1 MGNVK
6 TLTSSVA
13 SLKKELSGVYD
24 VLKKIKGIGPSA
36 FGDVNAVLS
45 KSGQFGNGQ
54 GTPVF
59 AKASVNGAPKFSSQ
73 TPMAAAKPGSNAQQS
88 NYEKTAEK
96 IQTQYLTTGIN
107 QAKFGIAAGVV
118 GAVTSVV
125 GGVAGMLPQTG
136 QVAQRAGIYYG
147 ASAMFGGTNRVANQR
162 STFNAM
168 RGGITSDKG
177 DAEAF
182 SALTSFSFMPGSKNM
197 MQGLGDVSA
206 AAKALGMDNANAAAA
221 VGAMSTGSM
230 GAQLYQYG
238 IRQYDDEGNLRKS
251 GDISKDILQRVFY
264 PGQDVSKIGAEQF
277 AKDSMGFNID
287 YQLSTM
293 GITGDTATKVKAE
306 MGLAVTGKNPNL
318 ASVDTSGSPLKPF
331 FDIQDSETKLVQ
343 KHEADILEGARKAA
357 TGLKELNEYLEKT
370 PALVVQLNAALQTV
384 AGTNSGGN
392 LLNTVK
398 DVAVKGATAFGA
410 WKGLQALKNLLPSA
424 AAKEATKQATKEAA
438 KTAAKTAATN
448 AARTGATAA
457 VTSVAGTS
465 AGAAAGTVA
474 AIAAPAAVLLGGQY
488 LYDKKGKEN
497 QAFLER
503 MTYASENGGKNPD
516 GTYFINIPDDAVISA
531 APEKGWWGKT
541 KDWFKD
547 NALGG
552 IYSDKTMNA
561 RANENES
568 DAVKAARLAETQ
580 RIADA
585 AAAFQRDY
593 AAAQAGGGPTDGFS
607 STFSSNAPTVNAFTF
622 SSGAKPMAGA
632 PVAASMSATSVSKN
646 MGAGFGA
653 KDPSLTMA
661 GALNYHTG
669 QDTEMPIGTPVHAR
683 FAGVVVERNLSK
695 DLGIAVEV
703 DHGDGYSSIY
713 GHLNAKVVRTGDQVK
728 VGTLLG
734 QSGSTGRVTGPH
746 LHFELRKGKTPIDP
760 KLYNP
765 GSGKENATSGAG
777 GGGGSK
783 VILGTGSEKEWATGL
798 LQKLGAPV
806 QDSSINA
813 LTTWMRHE
821 GGHWKNSA
829 NYNPLNTTLDVNNNE
844 SMNGVGVKRYNS
856 WEEGYTGTIGTLT
869 GNKAGAR
876 GYTAI
881 VDALKAGAPTAD
893 ILAAINNSAWMTGK
907 TGKNP
912 YKFQGGP
919 TDGFNTNVNSATP
932 GTGMSSTPS
941 GTPTSLQDVTNN
953 IYVTLQIQQA
963 NQQEAEAFAKTLK
976 KYLEKDN
983 KLQKVGSN

>member
-1 MGNVK
+1 VAFNFMGNVK
-6 TLTSSVA
+6 TLTSSVT

-24 VLKKIKGIGPSA
+24 VLKKIKGLGPSA

-73 TPMAAAKPGSNAQQS
+73 TPMAAAKPGSNAQLSQ
-88 NYEKTAEK
+88 YEKTAMA
-96 IQTQYLTTGIN
+96 IQTQYLDMGIR
-107 QAKFGIAAGVV
+107 QAKFGVAAGVV
-118 GAVTSVV
+118 AATGAVVS
-125 GGVAGMLPQTG
+125 GVAGMLPATG

-147 ASAMFGGTNRVANQR
+147 ASAMFGGTNRAANQR
-162 STFNAM
+162 ATFNAM
-168 RGGITSDKG
+168 RGGITSDMG

-206 AAKALGMDNANAAAA
+206 AAKALGMDNANAANA

-277 AKDSMGFNID
+277 AKDSMGFNLD
-287 YQLSTM
+287 YQLGTM
-293 GITGDTATKVKAE
+293 GITGDTLTKVKAE

-318 ASVDTSGSPLKPF
+318 ESVDTSGSPLKPF
-331 FDIQDSETKLVQ
+331 LDIQTSETKLVQ
-343 KHEADILEGARKAA
+343 KHEADILKGAQDAA
-357 TGLKELNEYLEKT
+357 NALKKLNEFLEKT
-370 PALVVQLNAALQTV
+370 PPLVVQLNSALT
-384 AGTNSGGN
+384 TFLSTKEGGG
-392 LLNTVK
+392 LKSLVTGV
-398 DVAVKGATAFGA
+398 VTGVTSAVMGSKAL
-410 WKGLQALKNLLPSA
+410 KYLKNLKAGGAPA
-424 AAKEATKQATKEAA
+424 ATTLADDAA
-438 KTAAKTAATN
+438 KTVANTGKIVIDPVTGAASHSASATSQTVSAAQKAAKLKMV
-448 AARTGATAA
+448 ARVGGK
-457 VTSVAGTS
+457 VAIPL
-465 AGAAAGTVA
+465 TVA
-474 AIAAPAAVLLGGQY
+474 TTAYDIHQIVTDKELAA
-488 LYDKKGKEN
+488 YDKEWTKNNKD
-497 QAFLER
+497 
-503 MTYASENGGKNPD
+503 ASFMDRVQE
-516 GTYFINIPDDAVISA
+516 A
-531 APEKGWWGKT
+531 
-541 KDWFKD
+541 
-547 NALGG
+547 
-552 IYSDKTMNA
+552 MNA
-561 RANENES
+561 MGDYLSGNPYGTQTAKLANKS
-568 DAVKAARLAETQ
+568 
-580 RIADA
+580 
-585 AAAFQRDY
+585 
-593 AAAQAGGGPTDGFS
+593 GGGPTDGFS

-622 SSGAKPMAGA
+622 SSGSKPMVGA

-646 MGAGFGA
+646 IGAGFGA

-734 QSGSTGRVTGPH
+734 QSGATGRVTGPH
-746 LHFELRKGKTPIDP
+746 LHFELRKGSAPIDP

-765 GSGKENATSGAG
+765 SS
-777 GGGGSK
+777 GGGSGG
-783 VILGTGSEKEWATGL
+783 GTGTGTGNAKVVKGTGDKKVWATQL
-798 LQKLGAPV
+798 LSALGAPV
-806 QDSSINA
+806 TDTSINA
-813 LTTWMRHE
+813 LTTWQSRE
-821 GGHWKNSA
+821 GGHWENSA
-829 NYNPLNTTLDVNNNE
+829 SFNPLNTTYDPDKKYE
-844 SMNGVGVKRYNS
+844 SMNSVGVRRYPS
-856 WEEGYTGTIGTLT
+856 WTEGISATVNTLT
-869 GNKAGAR
+869 GNKADSR

-881 VDALKAGAPTAD
+881 VDALRSGADTST
-893 ILAAINNSAWMTGK
+893 ILSAISNSAWVTGK
-907 TGKNP
+907 TGQNS
-912 YKFQGGP
+912 YKGFGGP
-919 TDGFNTNVNSATP
+919 TEGFNTNVTSATP
-932 GTGMSSTPS
+932 GTGMSITSS

>member
-96 IQTQYLTTGIN
+96 IQTQYLTMGIN
-107 QAKFGIAAGVV
+107 QAKFGVAAGVV

-162 STFNAM
+162 YTFNAM

-206 AAKALGMDNANAAAA
+206 AAKALGMDNANAANA

-264 PGQDVSKIGAEQF
+264 PGQDISKIGAEQF

-293 GITGDTATKVKAE
+293 GITGDTLTKVKAE
-306 MGLAVTGKNPNL
+306 MGLAVTGKDPNL

-331 FDIQDSETKLVQ
+331 LDIQDSETKLVQ

-357 TGLKELNEYLEKT
+357 TALKELNALLEKT

-410 WKGLQALKNLLPSA
+410 WKGLQALKNLLPGA

-438 KTAAKTAATN
+438 KAAAKTAATN

-465 AGAAAGTVA
+465 AATAAGTVS
-474 AIAAPAAVLLGGQY
+474 AIAAPAAILLGGQY

-541 KDWFKD
+541 KDWFKN

-646 MGAGFGA
+646 IGAGFGA

-713 GHLNAKVVRTGDQVK
+713 GHLNAKVVRTGNQVK

-734 QSGSTGRVTGPH
+734 QSGATGRVTGPH
-746 LHFELRKGKTPIDP
+746 LHFELRKGNAPIDP

-765 GSGKENATSGAG
+765 SSGGNT
-777 GGGGSK
+777 
-783 VILGTGSEKEWATGL
+783 GTGTGNAKVVKGTGDKKVWATQL
-798 LQKLGAPV
+798 LSALGAPV
-806 QDSSINA
+806 TDTSINA
-813 LTTWMRHE
+813 LTTWQSRE
-821 GGHWKNSA
+821 GGHWENSA
-829 NYNPLNTTLDVNNNE
+829 SFNPLNTTYDPDKKYE
-844 SMNGVGVKRYNS
+844 SMNSVGVRRYPS
-856 WEEGYTGTIGTLT
+856 WTEGISATVNTLT
-869 GNKAGAR
+869 GNQADSR

-881 VDALKAGAPTAD
+881 VDALRSGADTSA
-893 ILAAINNSAWMTGK
+893 ILSAISNSAWVTGK
-907 TGKNP
+907 TGQNS
-912 YKFQGGP
+912 YKGFGGP
-919 TDGFNTNVNSATP
+919 TEGFNTNVNSATSS
-932 GTGMSSTPS
+932 TGMSVTSS